1 VTVALETTG
10 IALWLQRTLR
20 TGDVVI
26 DIGANVG
33 IYSELAAAVV
43 GPSGHVYAIE
53 PGPDNLSALHQRF
66 DTATNVTVVDAAVGN
81 RAGTATLFMDRSDP
95 RRHSLAAANVGKA
108 GRMTTVRQVCLDD
121 YRATLNRL
129 DVIKIDAQGAELDIL
144 HGARR
149 AIRQFK
155 PKLVLELWPTGL
167 RNLGA
172 SAELLHSGGCASGT
186 DVDRR

>member
-1 VTVALETTG
+1 
-10 IALWLQRTLR
+10 
-20 TGDVVI
+20 
-26 DIGANVG
+26 
-33 IYSELAAAVV
+33 
-43 GPSGHVYAIE
+43 VYAIE

-66 DTATNVTVVDAAVGN
+66 DTATNVTVVDAAVGS

-108 GRMTTVRQVCLDD
+108 GRTTTVRQVCLDD

-172 SAELLHSGGCASGT
+172 SGDLLLSEVCAIGY
-186 DVDRR
+186 DVYRLSPEGLLKDKRHISPVLQTTERWKNINVVALPGHHDSR